1 VSTPTPRTEAVVT
14 ALSAI
19 LKQHADG
26 HIYDSDL
33 QGFIFGAFEDARQLE
48 TELATL
54 AASHERMVCA
64 LDKARNGLKWYRD
77 NYHDAES
84 QADDEME
91 QEIETALTLA
101 RNLNQAAK

>member
-1 VSTPTPRTEAVVT
+1 VNTPRTDNSAFIVPAGAIISPVVPWPVV
-14 ALSAI
+14 
-19 LKQHADG
+19 HAD
-26 HIYDSDL
+26 
-33 QGFIFGAFEDARQLE
+33 FARQLE

-54 AASHERMVCA
+54 TASHERMVEA

-91 QEIETALTLA
+91 QEVETALALA